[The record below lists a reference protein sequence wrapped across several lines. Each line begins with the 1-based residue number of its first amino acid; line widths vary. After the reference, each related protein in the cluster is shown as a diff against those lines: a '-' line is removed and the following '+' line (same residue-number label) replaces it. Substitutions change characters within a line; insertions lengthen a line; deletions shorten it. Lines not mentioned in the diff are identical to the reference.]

1 MEYFITLM
9 VKRQCWRIKNRI
21 AEKRAKALRWHVR
34 FDRISPSGPKEKEMA
49 AIYEYTGVVEKV
61 MPTQTIGAKGFQKR
75 DLIVTDDEGTASNYP
90 NHIPF
95 TFKQDRVNLLDSLK
109 KGQRVKVRFAIDGR
123 VWHSP
128 KTDEDVYFKD
138 LVGLKIDV
146 LGAEGDA
153 AAEPIPESVS
163 EADIPVDLAGDVED
177 LPF

>member
-1 MEYFITLM
+1 M
-9 VKRQCWRIKNRI
+9 
-21 AEKRAKALRWHVR
+21 
-34 FDRISPSGPKEKEMA
+34 S

-61 MPTQTIGAKGFQKR
+61 MPTQTVGAKGFQKR
-75 DLIVTDDEGTASNYP
+75 DIIVTDDEGSMSNYP

-95 TFKQDRVNLLDSLK
+95 TFKQERVNLLDPLK

-123 VWHSP
+123 VWHNP

-138 LVGLKIDV
+138 LVGLKIEV
-146 LGAEGDA
+146 LGEDGSTA
-153 AAEPIPESVS
+153 ANPIPEAAS

>member
-1 MEYFITLM
+1 LNDYPLRTNNVFDTILSIRT
-9 VKRQCWRIKNRI
+9 QG
-21 AEKRAKALRWHVR
+21 EK
-34 FDRISPSGPKEKEMA
+34 MA

-61 MPTQTIGAKGFQKR
+61 MPTQTVGAKGFQKR
-75 DLIVTDDEGTASNYP
+75 DLIVTDDEGSMSNYP

-138 LVGLKIDV
+138 LVGLKVDV
-146 LGAEGDA
+146 LGAEGNT
-153 AAEPIPESVS
+153 AAEPLPGAPS